1 MKIRTGIILWW
12 LLAVPA
18 FSFSQVVH
26 YDVIVAG
33 HTIGGVKVYHFQN
46 DVKKQRI
53 EAEFKVPFYS
63 GTFFSEN
70 NFSDGALR
78 NSVTEHH
85 VNGKRKQQTVTT
97 FVTNKNYKV
106 DFSGEERA
114 SRHLTQHI
122 ATTITNLYYQEPVD
136 LETVYSERYG
146 KLCALRKVGD
156 SRYAISLPNGKQS
169 IYSYTSGDCQEVQTE
184 LSGVKVRI
192 VKRDVRL
199 AAR

>member
-1 MKIRTGIILWW
+1 MKTRTGVILWW
-12 LLAVPA
+12 LLALPA
-18 FSFSQVVH
+18 FSFSQIVH

-46 DVKKQRI
+46 DVKRQRI

-70 NFSDGALR
+70 NFNDAGLK

-97 FVTNKNYKV
+97 LVTNKNYKV
-106 DFSGEERA
+106 DFSGEEKA
-114 SRHLTQHI
+114 SRQLTQPI
-122 ATTITNLYYQEPVD
+122 ASTITNLYYQEPVE

-146 KLCALRKVGD
+146 KLCALKKLSD
-156 SRYAISLPNGKQS
+156 NRYAISLPNGKQS
-169 IYSYTSGDCQEVQTE
+169 IYSYRGGDCQEVQTE

>member
-1 MKIRTGIILWW
+1 MKTRTGI
-12 LLAVPA
+12 LLVLLFVLPAVA
-18 FSFSQVVH
+18 FTQVVY

-33 HTIGGVKVYHFQN
+33 HSIGAVKVYHYQATTR
-46 DVKKQRI
+46 KQRI

-70 NFSDGALR
+70 NFNGGGLK

-97 FVTNKNYKV
+97 FVANKSYKV
-106 DFSGEERA
+106 DFAGDEKATKQLS
-114 SRHLTQHI
+114 QHI
-122 ATTITNLYYQEPVD
+122 ASTITNLYYQEPVD
-136 LETVYSERYG
+136 LDAVYSERYG
-146 KLCALRKVGD
+146 KLCTLKKVGAN
-156 SRYAISLPNGKQS
+156 RYAISLPNGKQS
-169 IYSYTSGDCQEVQTE
+169 IYTYDSGGCQEVLTE

-199 AAR
+199 ASR